1 MKYNYFQL
9 SGYDSGQVL
18 HFFLVRDGA
27 WDFHIGLPHHVC
39 LVYSNWVTVQ
49 QDKNAYGVPPG
60 LKKWIQTYGEHFKRQ
75 LVDDSI
81 ITPLG
86 YLENIPEDIAKLY
99 IPKYIGQEGQYLNYQ
114 AEEAMADY
122 TPKFN
127 SALASMKSACY
138 ETKINLKAEREQRIF
153 VVAETRFP

>member
-1 MKYNYFQL
+1 MKYSNFIL
-9 SGYDSGQVL
+9 PNAEDKQVL
-18 HFFLVRDGA
+18 HFFIVRENS

-39 LVYSNWVTVQ
+39 LVYSNFITVQ

-60 LKKWIQTYGEHFKRQ
+60 LKKWIQTYGVHFERVLGKY
-75 LVDDSI
+75 SI

-99 IPKYIGQEGQYLNYQ
+99 IPKVLSQEGEYLNYQ
-114 AEEAMADY
+114 EAESNAS
-122 TPKFN
+122 FN

-138 ETKINLKAEREQRIF
+138 NTGINITAEREQRIF
-153 VVAETRFP
+153 VVAETKE